1 VGPPGFEPGSRTSEA
16 QSLDQTSRRPLFQ
29 LFFHEDASHKDS
41 LLKRGFAKVFIGWFC
56 FFGMHLIF
64 GFPQS
69 WFVLF
74 FAFLMLWIVLLV
86 SRRKRGR
93 GREVKEQ
100 LYLAVA
106 GLFALFLMEVFATTS
121 NLWSYIPGNWPV
133 ILWPTYFVAILFGY
147 QLLRFIEDLL

>member
-1 VGPPGFEPGSRTSEA
+1 LSF
-16 QSLDQTSRRPLFQ
+16 FQ
-29 LFFHEDASHKDS
+29 EYALHKDS
-41 LLKRGFAKVFIGWFC
+41 LWKLGFAKVFIGWFC

-74 FAFLMLWIVLLV
+74 FAFLLLWIVLLV
-86 SRRKRGR
+86 NRRKRGM

-121 NLWSYIPGNWPV
+121 KLWSYIPGNWPV

>member
-1 VGPPGFEPGSRTSEA
+1 ME
-16 QSLDQTSRRPLFQ
+16 
-29 LFFHEDASHKDS
+29 
-41 LLKRGFAKVFIGWFC
+41 
-56 FFGMHLIF
+56 
-64 GFPQS
+64 
-69 WFVLF
+69 
-74 FAFLMLWIVLLV
+74 
-86 SRRKRGR
+86 
-93 GREVKEQ
+93 REVKEQ